1 MLEQE
6 QNKEEVTRLSTA
18 TAPEL
23 TLQEKMFNEILKDA
37 IVQSRLEWDNI
48 ERDNI
53 KNEVEQIV
61 SLLISLC

>member
-61 SLLISLC
+61 SLLISLF

>member
-1 MLEQE
+1 
-6 QNKEEVTRLSTA
+6 
-18 TAPEL
+18 
-23 TLQEKMFNEILKDA
+23 MFNEILKDA
-37 IVQSRLEWDNI
+37 LVQSRLEWDNI